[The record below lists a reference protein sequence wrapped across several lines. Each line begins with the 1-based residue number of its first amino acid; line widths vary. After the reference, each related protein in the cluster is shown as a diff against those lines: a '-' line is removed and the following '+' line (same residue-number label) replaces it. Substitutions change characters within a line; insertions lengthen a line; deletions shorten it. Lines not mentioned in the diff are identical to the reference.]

1 MNNNFFSSLVLNIET
16 TKGKVRDC
24 SEVCGYLHDS
34 AVRTPRVVFPSIL
47 RLLVILLSPFPSSRT
62 VGCLRKQ
69 RLVLVIEARL
79 LEDLLATR
87 CHLLQ
92 QTIDPLHLLVG
103 FLLIDG
109 V

>member
-1 MNNNFFSSLVLNIET
+1 MNNYLFSSLVLNIET

-24 SEVCGYLHDS
+24 SEVCGYLHYS
-34 AVRTPRVVFPSIL
+34 AVRPPRVVFPSIL
-47 RLLVILLSPFPSSRT
+47 RLLVVLLCSFPSSRT
-62 VGCLRKQ
+62 VGCLREQ
-69 RLVLVIEARL
+69 GLVLVVKARL

-92 QTIDPLHLLVG
+92 QPVDSFHLLVG
-103 FLLIDG
+103 FLLING